1 MYSETCVVRYTLY
14 IVRLVLL
21 SIYSETCVVKY
32 TLYIVR
38 LVLLS
43 IYSETEGEVI
53 TELRE
58 TFQLDAACSS
68 NWHNKRDRRYLAWN
82 TNATQK
88 QYKCWHKYTNT
99 ETTECHSFLSENKV
113 ESGYFQTKGLNF
125 KSKKWRK
132 SKLTFPLNLARPLTD
147 KTRLLL
153 SHLSLTLLPDFASRF

>member
-1 MYSETCVVRYTLY
+1 MRLVLLRIYSETCVVRYTLY

-68 NWHNKRDRRYLAWN
+68 N
-82 TNATQK
+82 
-88 QYKCWHKYTNT
+88 
-99 ETTECHSFLSENKV
+99 
-113 ESGYFQTKGLNF
+113 
-125 KSKKWRK
+125 
-132 SKLTFPLNLARPLTD
+132 
-147 KTRLLL
+147 
-153 SHLSLTLLPDFASRF
+153 